1 MRSTQASVGDHQG
14 MDTPK
19 SFHLPADIHAYL
31 VDHGTAPD
39 AVQRALIDETRA
51 LGDISIMQIA
61 PEQAALLTLL
71 VALTGARFAVEVGTF
86 TGYSALCISRGLQ
99 PGGRL
104 VCCDVN
110 EEWTAVA
117 RRAWEQAGV
126 ADRVDLRLAPAI
138 ETLRALPPEAV
149 VDFAFIDADKPSYVD
164 YYEELLPRLRVG
176 GLLVAD
182 NVLWFGRVVD
192 PAATDPDTRAIRR
205 FNDHVRDDPRT
216 EVVMLPVGD
225 GLTIARRVS

>member
-1 MRSTQASVGDHQG
+1 

-39 AVQRALIDETRA
+39 PVQQALIDDTRA

-61 PEQAALLTLL
+61 PEQGALLTLL
-71 VALTGARFAVEVGTF
+71 VALTDARFAVEVGTF
-86 TGYSALCISRGLQ
+86 TGYSALCIARGLQ

-126 ADRVDLRLAPAI
+126 ADRIDLRLAPAI

-149 VDFAFIDADKPSYVD
+149 VDFAFIDADKPSYID
-164 YYEELLPRLRVG
+164 YYEELLPRLRMG

-216 EVVMLPVGD
+216 AAVMLPVGD
-225 GLTIARRVS
+225 GLTIARRVA